1 MILQG
6 DTSKKSRKSLR
17 ERLSN
22 AFAVGDAG
30 EPSDEDLAALERL
43 AKFIVTRN
51 LEAPA
56 ILFLQSAIPISFIGS
71 QVMVALEPIIGPF
84 WPHGDFERLAR
95 IFERRDGIERLTR
108 RIEELVKEKD
118 AELKKGETK

>member
-1 MILQG
+1 L
-6 DTSKKSRKSLR
+6 RKWLG
-17 ERLSN
+17 N
-22 AFAVGDAG
+22 AFTVGDVGA
-30 EPSDEDLAALERL
+30 PCDEDLAALERL
-43 AKFIVTRN
+43 AQFIVTRN

-95 IFERRDGIERLTR
+95 IFERRDGIERLTK
-108 RIEELVKEKD
+108 RIEQLVEEKD
-118 AELKKGETK
+118 AELKKG

>member
-1 MILQG
+1 M
-6 DTSKKSRKSLR
+6 RKWLG
-17 ERLSN
+17 N
-22 AFAVGDAG
+22 AFTVGDEGA
-30 EPSDEDLAALERL
+30 PCDEDLAALERL
-43 AKFIVTRN
+43 AQFIVTRN

-95 IFERRDGIERLTR
+95 IFERRDGIERLTK
-108 RIEELVKEKD
+108 RIEQLVEEKD
-118 AELKKGETK
+118 AELKKG